1 MAIPNPPEDPPTS
14 EPVPGEDEFEHDH
27 ARSPAMSGT
36 GLSVA
41 LSVACYLIVLA
52 VGIGYDHTH
61 RLRSPRSETPDTS
74 SADWLA
80 SVHAP
85 IFPLM
90 PFEAIGPIHILL
102 ARAHDCALAGQWNC
116 VDAATRA
123 AIALRGD
130 TADTPE
136 AQPDAQTL
144 LAQASANEMWAS
156 SRAMNA
162 GPAYIS
168 RNGPMKVV
176 AHVRATEGRWRLHHH
191 QGVSI
196 MARRPTARRALPVLL
211 ADLYRH

>member
-1 MAIPNPPEDPPTS
+1 MAIPNPPEDRPAG
-14 EPVPGEDEFEHDH
+14 EPVPGKDEYEHDH
-27 ARSPAMSGT
+27 ASAPAMSGT

-61 RLRSPRSETPDTS
+61 RLRSPRSDAPDTS

-80 SVHAP
+80 SVHAS

-90 PFEAIGPIHILL
+90 PFEAIGPIRILL

-130 TADTPE
+130 AADTPE
-136 AQPDAQTL
+136 APPDAQTL

-162 GPAYIS
+162 GPAYIG
-168 RNGPMKVV
+168 RNGQMKVA
-176 AHVRATEGRWRLHHH
+176 AHARAAHGRWRPYRH
-191 QGVSI
+191 QDVSI
-196 MARRPTARRALPVLL
+196 MARKTTARRALPVLI